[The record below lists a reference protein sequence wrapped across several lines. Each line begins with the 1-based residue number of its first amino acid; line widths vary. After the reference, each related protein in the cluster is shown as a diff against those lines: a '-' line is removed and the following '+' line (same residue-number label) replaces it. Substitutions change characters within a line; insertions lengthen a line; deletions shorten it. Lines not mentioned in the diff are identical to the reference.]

1 MHYEHIL
8 IYSCYNSRADMIGAV
23 IAMITGVLLLIRI
36 SAGYMDAGLAGLALS
51 WALQFV
57 PQVNW
62 LVRNYTQGKPAIINM
77 ITCSSQ

>member
-1 MHYEHIL
+1 
-8 IYSCYNSRADMIGAV
+8 MIGAV

-62 LVRNYTQGKPAIINM
+62 LVRNYTQGKPCDQKM
-77 ITCSSQ
+77 GYMFQSLRVTY